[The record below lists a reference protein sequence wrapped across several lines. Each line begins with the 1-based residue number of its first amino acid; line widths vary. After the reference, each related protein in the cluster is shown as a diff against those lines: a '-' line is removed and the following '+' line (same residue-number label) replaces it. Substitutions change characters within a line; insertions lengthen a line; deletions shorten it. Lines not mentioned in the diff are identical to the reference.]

1 MKISK
6 KDVEHVARLARL
18 RLTEEEKEK
27 LGKQLNQILEYV
39 EKLNEL
45 DTKNVEPT
53 SHVVPLKNV
62 LREDEVKPSL
72 PVEEVLSN
80 APDKKGKYFKVPRII
95 K

>member
-6 KDVEHVARLARL
+6 EDVEHVAKLARL
-18 RLTEEEKEK
+18 RLTEEEKGK
-27 LGKQLNQILEYV
+27 FGKQLNQILEYV

-45 DTKNVEPT
+45 NIDGVEPT

-72 PVEEVLSN
+72 SEEDALSN
-80 APDKKGKYFKVPRII
+80 APDKKGNFFKVPRII
-95 K
+95 E